1 MVEARGVSPGLDAA
15 SRTSLG
21 RLTVGGS
28 TPSSAFVLVSPCPVK
43 GSHEKPCGRAG
54 GGATPHER
62 VRIRHSQWIRLHF
75 RGLTYVRLQ
84 WPQPQPVPNLAV
96 RQRADSVVS
105 ANIAKP
111 RRFAAV
117 SRALWIHARLS
128 CAFVAAMNHN
138 NIAVLVLREINHY
151 SLRLQ
156 PNPSIN
162 RTASQPVISGV
173 RPHT

>member
-1 MVEARGVSPGLDAA
+1 MFGGL
-15 SRTSLG
+15 
-21 RLTVGGS
+21 
-28 TPSSAFVLVSPCPVK
+28 C
-43 GSHEKPCGRAG
+43 
-54 GGATPHER
+54 
-62 VRIRHSQWIRLHF
+62 WIRTNNARSSISGAAAYL
-75 RGLTYVRLQ
+75 GVRLQ

-96 RQRADSVVS
+96 HQRSDSVVS

-117 SRALWIHARLS
+117 SRALWIHTCLS

-138 NIAVLVLREINHY
+138 NIAVLVLREINHC

-162 RTASQPVISGV
+162 RTLSAPVISSDIS
-173 RPHT
+173 HLMSFK